1 MSDSYIGVSA
11 PNRISAAFQK
21 EDFLGSNLSTIT
33 VNGVA
38 FTNAYELDTD
48 VDGANSENLYVVMGN
63 VVQEPDVA
71 FLIHENSSSQPRII
85 QFTSSV
91 ASTAVIYVVHRGIGS
106 FTMKPPT
113 GSVGADQLASNLT
126 SFTNDVFTG
135 DGSTVAFTLSETPP
149 NANSVLVFVDGILQ
163 KSSTN
168 YGISGATLTFTSAPA
183 NSAEIEVK
191 HLGFRGVQRRSTGYS
206 LDTFSGNGSATA
218 FTLSTAVSVND
229 AFVFYNGICMQPTT
243 DYGISGVTLTF
254 TFTPLNSSNIMVR
267 YQV

>member
-1 MSDSYIGVSA
+1 MSYIGNAIENRVS
-11 PNRISAAFQK
+11 PQFLK
-21 EDFLGSNLSTIT
+21 EDFTGTGSAT
-33 VNGVA
+33 V
-38 FTNAYELDTD
+38 FTLTNE
-48 VDGANSENLYVVMGN
+48 VPGGSSQNIMVVVNN

-71 FLIHENSSSQPRII
+71 YTIADDSNNKPTKLT
-85 QFTSSV
+85 FTGTP
-91 ASTAVIYVVHRGIGS
+91 ASGDSIYVIHRGLTSI
-106 FTMKPPT
+106 FHKPAT
-113 GSVGADQLASNLT
+113 GSVGVNELETTLKT
-126 SFTNDVFTG
+126 FTTDTFTG
-135 DGSTVAFTLSETPP
+135 NGSATTFTLTEVP
-149 NANSVLVFVDGILQ
+149 ANSTQIMVFVDGILQ

-168 YGISGATLTFTSAPA
+168 YSVNTTTGVLTFTSAPD

-254 TFTPLNSSNIMVR
+254 TFTPINSSNIMVR